1 MARLHVRALS
11 HVDWVLLGA
20 STILVIVG
28 LVALASVTVA
38 KSPPDWN
45 TFLRQLVFLGIGS
58 TLSLIATLIDY
69 RTVRGF
75 SSIAYITAAA
85 LLIGVLIFGTTIR
98 GTTGWFVFAGV
109 SFQPVEFVK
118 ILWVVAFAA
127 YLSRYARAFDQWRHL
142 AISGAFALGLVILIL
157 QQPDLG
163 SSLVVAGT
171 YVGLLLTANV
181 RRSQILLLASL
192 LVVGSVLSYAFL
204 LQDYQKD
211 RIRVLV
217 NPTAED
223 RLESGYN
230 VTQSMIAV
238 GSGQLFGRG
247 FGQGTQSQLNFLPEQ
262 QTDFIFAVLAEEFG
276 FVGVLVLL
284 GGFALVLTRSI
295 RIAQQSRDD
304 FGAFLCTGISIGFAI
319 HLLINVGMN
328 MGLVPV
334 TGIPLPFVSAGG
346 SSLIASLI
354 GVGLV
359 QSVAVRR
366 QLPGA

>member
-1 MARLHVRALS
+1 MARWNIRVLT
-11 HVDWVLLGA
+11 HVDWALLGA
-20 STILVIVG
+20 STVLVIVG
-28 LVALASVTVA
+28 LVALASVTIA
-38 KSPPDWN
+38 KTPPDWG
-45 TFLRQLVFLGIGS
+45 TFLRQVSFLGIGAL
-58 TLSLIATLIDY
+58 LSLVASLIDY
-69 RTVRGF
+69 RMVRGF
-75 SSIAYITAAA
+75 SGIAYLIAVA

-98 GTTGWFVFAGV
+98 GTTGWFTFAGI

-118 ILWVVAFAA
+118 LLWIVAFAA
-127 YLSRYARAFDQWRHL
+127 YLARYARAFDQWRHL
-142 AISGAFALGLVILIL
+142 AISGGFALGLVVLIL

-171 YVGLLLTANV
+171 YVGLLLMANV
-181 RRSQILLLASL
+181 RKTQIFLLASL
-192 LVVGSVLSYAFL
+192 LVVGAVLSYFFL

-211 RIRVLV
+211 RIQVLFQASAD
-217 NPTAED
+217 PLG
-223 RLESGYN
+223 RGYN
-230 VTQSMIAV
+230 VTQSIIAV

-276 FVGVLVLL
+276 LVGVLVLL
-284 GGFALVLTRSI
+284 GSFAIVLTRSM
-295 RIAQQSRDD
+295 RIARQSRDD

-319 HLLINVGMN
+319 HLFINVGMN

-354 GVGLV
+354 SVGLV
-359 QSVAVRR
+359 QSVALRR
-366 QLPGA
+366 QTSSV